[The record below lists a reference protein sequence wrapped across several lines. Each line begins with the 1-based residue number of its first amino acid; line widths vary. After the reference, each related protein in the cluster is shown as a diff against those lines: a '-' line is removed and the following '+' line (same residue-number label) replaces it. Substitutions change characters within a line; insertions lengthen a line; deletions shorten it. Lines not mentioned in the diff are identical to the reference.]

1 MSLRAMI
8 IGTIG
13 AVLVLGLLWP
23 FTGVQ
28 GQNSVV
34 FESISAADLQQI
46 MMHDSTVFVLD
57 VRTAAEYTG
66 QLGHIAGSTLIPVQE
81 LAARIGELKSDT
93 DQEIYVICRSGNR
106 SRTAST
112 ILINSDYKAINI
124 LGGMRAWNKQLTTN

>member
-112 ILINSDYKAINI
+112 ILINNDYKAINI